1 MITDVLSGIIHPAA
15 DKDIVTL
22 GLVEDIKLFD
32 GNGAA
37 VDPADPEA
45 SAKTVLVRFKL
56 VFPSPDPL
64 SSSIKKECENAMA
77 AEFPNAKISII
88 ELVRERKPTKKT
100 VNDLDDTQLRNIGK
114 IIAVASGKGG
124 VGKSTVTVNLAVA
137 LARQGYR
144 VGLVDADIYGP
155 SIPKM
160 TGTEGEVPYMD
171 EANDLIVPI
180 EKWGIK
186 LVSIGHLVEPEQ
198 ALIWRGPMACNALK
212 QLVMQV
218 KWGELDY
225 LLIDLPPGTGDIH
238 ISMVHDIP
246 LSGAVIVTTPQQ
258 VAIADVVKSI
268 NMFRHKDVNV
278 PIYGIVENMAWFT
291 PAEHPDEKYYIFGN
305 GGGMRMAEEL
315 HLHFLGSI
323 PIYMSVEEGGEN
335 GNPAAFGDGPD
346 AKAFEEIALR
356 L

>member
-1 MITDVLSGIIHPAA
+1 MIIDTLSKILHPGA
-15 DKDIVTL
+15 DKDIVSL
-22 GLVEDIKLFD
+22 GLVEDIKIFG
-32 GNGAA
+32 GNGETLDPSSPDTAA
-37 VDPADPEA
+37 KA
-45 SAKTVLVRFKL
+45 TIVRFKL

-64 SSSIKKECENAMA
+64 SSSIKKECEAALA
-77 AEFPNAKISII
+77 AEYPNAKISII

-100 VNDLDDTQLRNIGK
+100 VNDLDDTQLQGIGK

-124 VGKSTVTVNLAVA
+124 VGKSTVTVNLAAA
-137 LARQGYR
+137 LARQGYK

-155 SIPKM
+155 SVPKM

-171 EANDLIVPI
+171 EEADLIIPI

-186 LVSIGHLVEPEQ
+186 LVSIGHLVAPEQ

-238 ISMVHDIP
+238 ISMVHEIP

-258 VAIADVVKSI
+258 IAVADVIKSI

-291 PAEHPDEKYYIFGN
+291 PAEHPEEKYYIFGKD
-305 GGGMRMAEEL
+305 GGRKMAEEL
-315 HLHFLGSI
+315 SIPLLGSI
-323 PIYMSVEEGGEN
+323 PIYMSVEEGGDA
-335 GNPAAFGDGPD
+335 GRPAAFSDGPD
-346 AKAFEEIALR
+346 AAAFAAIADKL
-356 L
+356 

>member
-1 MITDVLSGIIHPAA
+1 MITDILSKIIHPVAE
-15 DKDIVTL
+15 KDIVSL
-22 GLVEDIKLFD
+22 GLVEDIKIFD

-37 VDPADPEA
+37 LEPSSPDTAEKA
-45 SAKTVLVRFKL
+45 AIVRFKL

-64 SSSIKKECENAMA
+64 SSSIKKECEKALE
-77 AEFPNAKISII
+77 AEYPHAKISII

-100 VNDLDDTQLRNIGK
+100 VNDLNDEQLKNIGK

-124 VGKSTVTVNLAVA
+124 VGKSTVTVNLAAA
-137 LARQGYR
+137 LTRQGHK
-144 VGLVDADIYGP
+144 VGIVDADIYGP

-160 TGTEGEVPYMD
+160 TGTEDQVPAFD
-171 EANDLIVPI
+171 EASDLIVPI

-186 LVSIGHLVEPEQ
+186 FVSIGHLVAPDQ

-258 VAIADVVKSI
+258 VAIVDVLKSI
-268 NMFRHKDVNV
+268 SMFRNKDVNV
-278 PIYGIVENMAWFT
+278 PIYGIVENMSWFT

-305 GGGMRMAEEL
+305 GGGRRMAEDL
-315 HLHFLGSI
+315 HLHFLGGV
-323 PIYMSVEEGGEN
+323 PIYMSVGQGGEN
-335 GNPAAFGDGPD
+335 GQPAAFGDGPD
-346 AKAFEEIALR
+346 AEAFAEIAQQL
-356 L
+356 